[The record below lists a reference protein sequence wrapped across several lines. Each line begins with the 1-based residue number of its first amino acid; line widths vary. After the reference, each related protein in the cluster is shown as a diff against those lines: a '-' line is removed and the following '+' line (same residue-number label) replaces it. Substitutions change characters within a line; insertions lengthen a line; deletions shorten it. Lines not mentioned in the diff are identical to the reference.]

1 MADGVVAGT
10 RVEAPVTWKTYLM
23 CAFAAFGGIFFG
35 YDSGYING
43 VMAMDYFIHEF
54 SGKVRSSQFSPAC
67 QAGYGC
73 YGWLDASRT
82 DWF

>member
-54 SGKVRSSQFSPAC
+54 SGKVRSSLLAVLSRLS
-67 QAGYGC
+67 
-73 YGWLDASRT
+73 GWLRLVGC
-82 DWF
+82 